1 MGEPEGSCCVATTAR
16 PVGGPL
22 CSKLRPAEE
31 YRIRERDVAPA
42 SQEPACWACCFTG
55 EAARRGEDNAE
66 VDVPR
71 PIAQL
76 CALPVWLLAA
86 PGPGFAARDIG
97 KLGRGF
103 TRTWRL
109 AVLPGGAAA
118 DAEAEGAMA
127 EEEEGMLGF
136 LGKALPCAAGP
147 AGVTGPA
154 APEADDMSVP
164 GVWGGAVKEG
174 LL

>member
-1 MGEPEGSCCVATTAR
+1 M
-16 PVGGPL
+16 
-22 CSKLRPAEE
+22 
-31 YRIRERDVAPA
+31 REFRDNCAFVAPA
-42 SQEPACWACCFTG
+42 SQEPDCWACCFTG

-66 VDVPR
+66 VEVPR
-71 PIAQL
+71 PTAQL

-86 PGPGFAARDIG
+86 PGPGFAASDMG

-136 LGKALPCAAGP
+136 FAKALPCAAGP
-147 AGVTGPA
+147 AGATGPA
-154 APEADDMSVP
+154 AWLAPEAGDMFVP
-164 GVWGGAVKEG
+164 GVWG
-174 LL
+174 